1 MDTESS
7 SLFKTISISFALS
20 VAFGLIIGH
29 AKAQLNAN
37 DMSRLTNESKQGS
50 TEQVFVSAKKQTQL
64 IELYSSQGCSSCP
77 PAERWVNELSNNEG
91 LWLNFIPMVFHVDY
105 WNYIGWAD
113 PYASSENSQRQRQ
126 FRDIGAINS
135 VYTPGFVVD
144 GKEWRGWFA
153 KQPLP
158 ATNNNIDS
166 DTLTAILNKNKL
178 AVSFEGDIDFEQ
190 SLVYVNIAVL
200 GLNITTQVKR
210 GENAGRTLNE
220 SFIVLANERA
230 IFDEQAIY
238 DLPQTDISAENQA
251 LVVWLTEQDKLTP
264 IQAVGG
270 PIVNF

>member
-126 FRDIGAINS
+126 FRDIGAI
-135 VYTPGFVVD
+135 
-144 GKEWRGWFA
+144 
-153 KQPLP
+153 
-158 ATNNNIDS
+158 
-166 DTLTAILNKNKL
+166 
-178 AVSFEGDIDFEQ
+178 
-190 SLVYVNIAVL
+190 
-200 GLNITTQVKR
+200 
-210 GENAGRTLNE
+210 
-220 SFIVLANERA
+220 
-230 IFDEQAIY
+230 Y